1 MTTLIMDKPKG
12 GRGHTAPY
20 ETKQMRVPTGLES
33 QIQELVSRYRNW
45 ISEAGTR
52 IAGTN
57 NPPSLLD
64 KSSNTSTQEPVYQ
77 LLNKVDDLNKLVDN
91 LKLDIASLESER
103 NTLNHEIDQLHA
115 QNGELH
121 LEVAELKEQLKAV
134 DKLNSTKSNTSELAD
149 LESDRDRFFA
159 SLRLGKQSPE
169 YKRIK
174 KAVDQFIVFVQSS

>member
-1 MTTLIMDKPKG
+1 MDKPKG

-33 QIQELVSRYRNW
+33 QIHELISRYRNW

-52 IAGTN
+52 IAGTD
-57 NPPSLLD
+57 NPPLLLD
-64 KSSNTSTQEPVYQ
+64 KSFDNSAQEPVDK
-77 LLNKVDDLNKLVDN
+77 LLSEVDNLNKLVDSLKVN
-91 LKLDIASLESER
+91 LVALESER
-103 NTLNHEIDQLHA
+103 ETLNQEIDQLHA

-134 DKLNSTKSNTSELAD
+134 DKLNSTKGNTSELSN
-149 LESDRDRFFA
+149 LESILDRFLA

-174 KAVDQFIVFVQSS
+174 KAIDQFIAFAQSS